1 MQINIQESG
10 AVVELTPVGRIDQ
23 AGAPVFQEALLNHV
37 ENCKEGG
44 HAILVDMGGVDFIS
58 SVGLRA
64 FMIAS
69 KTTRPQ
75 KGRILV
81 AGMNDVV
88 REVFQ
93 ISRFDKVVECHDS
106 LQAAKDAL

>member
-1 MQINIQESG
+1 MQVNIQETET
-10 AVVELTPVGRIDQ
+10 VIELAPQGRIDQ
-23 AGAPVFQEALLNHV
+23 AGAPVFQEALLAHV
-37 ENCKEGG
+37 DNCKDGG
-44 HAILVDMGGVDFIS
+44 HVILVDMGGVDFIS

-75 KGRILV
+75 QGRILV
-81 AGMNDVV
+81 AAMNDVV

-93 ISRFDKVVECHDS
+93 ISRFDKVVECHDTLES
-106 LQAAKDAL
+106 AKAAI